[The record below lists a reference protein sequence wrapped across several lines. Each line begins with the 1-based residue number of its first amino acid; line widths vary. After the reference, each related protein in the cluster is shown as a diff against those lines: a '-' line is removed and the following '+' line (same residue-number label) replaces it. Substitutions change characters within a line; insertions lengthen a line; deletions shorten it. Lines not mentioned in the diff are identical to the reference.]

1 MPENRLLTAL
11 REALR
16 HVLEGLGLAAPPIHY
31 VGGSDTLPPPL
42 PRSEEAEAI
51 AALDARYA
59 PLPGATRAQSSCSS
73 STTSVSSSTL
83 RAGLKTRA

>member
-42 PRSEEAEAI
+42 PRDKE
-51 AALDARYA
+51 DDA

>member
-42 PRSEEAEAI
+42 PRDKEDDAI
-51 AALDARYA
+51 TR
-59 PLPGATRAQSSCSS
+59 PCRGATRAQSQLLIEHN
-73 STTSVSSSTL
+73 L
-83 RAGLKTRA
+83 RLVVYICAQV

>member
-42 PRSEEAEAI
+42 PRDKEDDAI
-51 AALDARYA
+51 RALAGGDE
-59 PLPGATRAQSSCSS
+59 GA
-73 STTSVSSSTL
+73 
-83 RAGLKTRA
+83 